1 MKLTRI
7 IAVLAI
13 LSLVVIPALGELNDY
28 QKGAMDGM
36 KAGLRMG
43 RLLGAAPY
51 DSASAQEYNNLV
63 SSFNQGLAVLFGDNQ
78 TALKMF
84 WMTPL
89 GSAAQGTGY
98 SELNNLS
105 YKPIHAIDA
114 SFNQSRKVN
123 ADLIGQNKYFGYD
136 LDTYI
141 AMTGHVPSNIPD
153 GTKKIGD
160 TEDAYGSFG
169 AAP

>member
-1 MKLTRI
+1 MKLTSI

-13 LSLVVIPALGELNDY
+13 SSLVVIPALGELNDY
-28 QKGAMDGM
+28 QQGAMDGM

-89 GSAAQGTGY
+89 GSTQTAANNG
-98 SELNNLS
+98 LNNLS
-105 YKPIHAIDA
+105 FKPIHAIDA
-114 SFNQSRKVN
+114 SFNQSRRVN
-123 ADLIGQNKYFGYD
+123 PDAQGKIYGYD
-136 LDTYI
+136 PDTYYTMVGMDPN
-141 AMTGHVPSNIPD
+141 ANVPSYND
-153 GTKKIGD
+153 YTNQ
-160 TEDAYGSFG
+160 DAYGNLRG
-169 AAP
+169 V

>member
-13 LSLVVIPALGELNDY
+13 LSLVVIPALGELTDY
-28 QKGAMDGM
+28 QRGAMDGM
-36 KAGLRMG
+36 KAGLRVG

-63 SSFNQGLAVLFGDNQ
+63 SSFNQGLAALFGDNQ

-84 WMTPL
+84 WMTPY
-89 GSAAQGTGY
+89 GSTQTAAY
-98 SELNNLS
+98 NELNNLS
-105 YKPIHAIDA
+105 YKPVHAIDA

-123 ADLIGQNKYFGYD
+123 ADIIGQNKYYGYD

-141 AMTGHVPSNIPD
+141 AMTGHVPANIPD
-153 GTKKIGD
+153 GTKKIGNSDD
-160 TEDAYGSFG
+160 TYGSFG
-169 AAP
+169 AGP

>member
-1 MKLTRI
+1 MKLTSI
-7 IAVLAI
+7 IAILAI
-13 LSLVVIPALGELNDY
+13 LSLVVIPALGELTDY
-28 QKGAMDGM
+28 QKGAMEGM

-84 WMTPL
+84 WMAPY
-89 GSAAQGTGY
+89 GSTQTAAY
-98 SELNNLS
+98 NELNNLS
-105 YKPIHAIDA
+105 YKPVHAIDA

-123 ADLIGQNKYFGYD
+123 ADLISKSKYFGYD

-141 AMTGHVPSNIPD
+141 AMTGKVPENIPSNIGKEND
-153 GTKKIGD
+153 IG
-160 TEDAYGSFG
+160 GSLPG
-169 AAP
+169 V